1 MRATLTPRD
10 PDNFVAVIQMDYQEL
25 QLVTQ
30 AVDQLLTAIEE
41 TGDLDVLRVSRMA
54 MMFQSYL
61 SMAAP

>member
-1 MRATLTPRD
+1 
-10 PDNFVAVIQMDYQEL
+10 MDYQEL